1 MDPLREVALSISNE
15 TPEAGIA
22 RPSAG
27 KTVPLQ
33 RADREA
39 EDSCRLLLVKK
50 TIHAVFCR
58 YNSVA
63 ELKILHREVVWM
75 LLAQL

>member
-1 MDPLREVALSISNE
+1 MDPFGEVAWTISNE
-15 TPEAGIA
+15 ASEARVPRSG
-22 RPSAG
+22 PG
-27 KTVPLQ
+27 ETVPLQ

-58 YNSVA
+58 YNSVG
-63 ELKILHREVVWM
+63 
-75 LLAQL
+75 QN